1 MYGIQ
6 DTEPMT
12 VMEKITLLIVD
23 DIPET
28 RDNLRKL
35 LYFESDIDIAGLA
48 SNGREAIQAARSLQP
63 NIVLM
68 DINMPDM
75 DGIAASEEIS
85 RVAPMTQVIMMSV
98 QSEADYLRRSMLAG
112 AMDFLT
118 KPFTSEELVSSI
130 RRVYSMGASR
140 RAVMP
145 PQLMEAD
152 KPTGPTVSGRRPP
165 PGGKILLIYS
175 PKGGTG
181 CSTVATN
188 LAIALQQL
196 TSKKV
201 ALVDASLQFGD
212 VGVLLNLQGN
222 RTIAHATAKIESLDA
237 QMLSA
242 IMSPHASG
250 IHVLA
255 APDAPEVAETITAD
269 CLKSLLTT
277 MRNSFDYI
285 LMDTWSYLDDIVL
298 TSMDVAD
305 RILLVITPEIPSI
318 KSTKQFFEVAEALKY
333 PPEQI
338 DLILNK
344 VIPRNG
350 IRAEQLENSMKHKVS
365 AQIDFDPKAIRQAI
379 NQGLPLAMSE
389 PGHPISQGFVT
400 LARQELAHL
409 EPQALPEKEAESVPQ
424 EPARK
429 RRTGLFGRLKR

>member
-1 MYGIQ
+1 MIQ
-6 DTEPMT
+6 PPPET
-12 VMEKITLLIVD
+12 ITMLIVD
-23 DIPET
+23 DIAET

-35 LYFESDIDIAGLA
+35 LYFESDIEIAGIA
-48 SNGREAIQAARSLQP
+48 ANGREAIQAAKTLQP

-75 DGIAASEEIS
+75 DGITASEEIS
-85 RVAPMTQVIMMSV
+85 RVAPRSQVIMMSV

-130 RRVYSMGASR
+130 RRVYEMGASR

-145 PQLMEAD
+145 VQLVAEGG
-152 KPTGPTVSGRRPP
+152 GPAGPAVSGRRLP
-165 PGGKILLIYS
+165 PGGKVLLVYS

-181 CSTVATN
+181 CSTVAIN
-188 LAIALQQL
+188 LAIALHQL

-212 VGVLLNLQGN
+212 AVVLLNLQGN
-222 RTIAHATAKIESLDA
+222 RTMADAVSKIEVLDA

-242 IMSPHASG
+242 IMAPHASG

-255 APDAPEVAETITAD
+255 APDAPEFAETITAD
-269 CLKSLLTT
+269 CIKSLLNTI
-277 MRNSFDYI
+277 RKNFDYV

-298 TSMDVAD
+298 SSMDIAD
-305 RILLVITPEIPSI
+305 RILLVLTPEIPSI
-318 KSTKQFFEVAEALKY
+318 KSTKQFLEIAEALKF

-344 VIPRNG
+344 VIPRDG
-350 IRAEQLENSMKHKVS
+350 IRAEQLENSMKRKIL
-365 AQIDFDPKAIRQAI
+365 AQLDFDPKAIRQAI
-379 NQGLPLAMSE
+379 NQGLPITMSE
-389 PGHPISQGFVT
+389 PSHPIAQGFVS
-400 LARQELAHL
+400 LAQQEVAFL
-409 EPQALPEKEAESVPQ
+409 EPRAVLQLKEEAVPQ
-424 EPARK
+424 DQGPK
-429 RRTGLFGRLKR
+429 KRTGLFGRMKR